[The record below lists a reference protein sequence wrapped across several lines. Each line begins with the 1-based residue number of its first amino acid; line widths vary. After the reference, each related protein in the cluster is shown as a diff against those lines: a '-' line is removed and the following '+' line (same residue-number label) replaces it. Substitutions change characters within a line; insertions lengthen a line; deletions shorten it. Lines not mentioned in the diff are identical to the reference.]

1 MSTPAIKTRVAEENE
16 RWWVEFTVDGW
27 YTYTPIEAVSKEN
40 GERIAPQIR
49 NLIEAVYR
57 KAYQD
62 GKADCQNT
70 LKEALGVK

>member
-1 MSTPAIKTRVAEENE
+1 MSTPAIKTRVTEENE

-27 YTYTPIEAVSKEN
+27 YTYTPIEALSKEN

-57 KAYQD
+57 KAYRD
-62 GKADCQNT
+62 GFGACQRSI
-70 LKEALGVK
+70 KDALGIK